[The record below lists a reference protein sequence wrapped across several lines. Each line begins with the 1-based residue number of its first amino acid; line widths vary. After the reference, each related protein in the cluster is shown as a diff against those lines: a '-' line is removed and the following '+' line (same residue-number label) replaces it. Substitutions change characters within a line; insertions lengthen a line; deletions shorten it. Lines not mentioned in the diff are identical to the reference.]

1 VTSESI
7 LLLGATWAAT
17 LLLPVCAWR
26 IGKRSW
32 DGHVEGAKGHLRDQY
47 IVSSP
52 VMIMLPIAVALI
64 VLDARGVISGYLP
77 YVGVAVALALVLS
90 FTPPIKRA
98 RLRLLRSRYPREVG
112 A

>member
-1 VTSESI
+1 MTSQSI
-7 LLLGATWAAT
+7 LLVGVTWAAT

-26 IGKRSW
+26 IGKRFWGS
-32 DGHVEGAKGHLRDQY
+32 HVEGPKGYLRDQY
-47 IVSSP
+47 IVSGP

-64 VLDARGVISGYLP
+64 VLDVRGVISGYLP
-77 YVGVAVALALVLS
+77 YVGVAFVLALAAS

-98 RLRLLRSRYPREVG
+98 RLRLLRSRYPQEVG